1 MKSYSVNKPFMKLI
15 GILSPIFIP
24 MQHLWMLADPPV
36 LSNIED
42 LHALLK
48 IRRLIVDAG
57 SWTGKNLFAEDRTM
71 SPPLL
76 SLCL

>member
-1 MKSYSVNKPFMKLI
+1 MKLI

-24 MQHLWMLADPPV
+24 MQHLWMFADPPV

-48 IRRLIVDAG
+48 IRRLIIDA
-57 SWTGKNLFAEDRTM
+57 SCWTGKSLFAED
-71 SPPLL
+71 
-76 SLCL
+76 